1 MQTAQQLISDIR
13 DCTLCRDTLPLGPR
27 PVIQFSPEARIL
39 IAGQAPGRKVHQT
52 GVAFDDASGDQLRNW
67 LGINREQFY
76 DATKVAILPM
86 GFCYP
91 GSGNNGDL
99 PPRPE
104 CAETWREQ
112 LLAHLNKLDLILI
125 IGQYAL
131 KYHLPQYKGSVTN
144 AVKDWHTS
152 WPRVL
157 PMPHPSPRNR
167 RWLKQH
173 PWFEQQVLPVLR
185 QRVSFILHHD

>member
-1 MQTAQQLISDIR
+1 MQTAQQLKADILAW
-13 DCTLCRDTLPLGPR
+13 TLCKDSLPFGPK
-27 PVIQFSPEARIL
+27 PVLQFSPEARIL
-39 IAGQAPGRKVHQT
+39 IAGQAPGRRVHDS
-52 GVAFDDASGDQLRNW
+52 GIPFNDASGDRLRQW
-67 LGINREQFY
+67 LGIDREQFY
-76 DATKVAILPM
+76 DAGNIAILPM

-144 AVKDWHTS
+144 AVKDWQTS